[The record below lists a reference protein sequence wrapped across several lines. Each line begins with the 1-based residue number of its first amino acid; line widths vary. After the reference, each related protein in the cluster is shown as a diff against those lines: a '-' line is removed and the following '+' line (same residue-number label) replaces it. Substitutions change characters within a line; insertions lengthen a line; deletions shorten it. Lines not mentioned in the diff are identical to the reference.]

1 MVVVPCRRLWDP
13 RSSRLRRGPS
23 RAAKRHPR
31 DPHLSKKSRG
41 STIGHSTSIIG
52 VLALIGY
59 CGLCMAAPCEVD
71 SSYRSTG
78 VPDVASLA
86 LNHSFEPPGSQWLRT
101 PRW

>member
-41 STIGHSTSIIG
+41 STIGHSTSG
-52 VLALIGY
+52 DPHLGQ
-59 CGLCMAAPCEVD
+59 
-71 SSYRSTG
+71 S
-78 VPDVASLA
+78 
-86 LNHSFEPPGSQWLRT
+86 PPGTPGCRAGT
-101 PRW
+101 PRWYSTRRRELT